1 MNANQPRLRIGMVL
15 DNRFPPDER
24 VEKEAFSLIAAGFEV
39 YLSCFTFGD
48 QPAVENYRG
57 INIRRVYMP
66 QSIYKKLSALI
77 LTVPFYRWF
86 WNRKMKQFVK
96 QEKIDCLHIH
106 DLPLCGVALKIRQKN
121 NLPLIADMHEN
132 YPVLI
137 EQEKWANTFW
147 GKLLISKKR
156 WYRVEKK
163 WLGQTDHIICVADE
177 MKERFEKI
185 IAKQKSYT
193 ILPNYIDSE
202 KYLASQQPVP
212 EVEERFK
219 GKFGVMYY
227 GGFDSMRGIETL
239 LEAGKI
245 LKDKIANLMIILI
258 GTGSILPELQ
268 QLAVRLGI
276 RDLVA
281 FEGWQNPSNLS
292 SYMKNIRVAV
302 IPHLKS
308 EQTDN
313 SSPNKLFVFMLE
325 KKPIVSTNCRSLE
338 KIITEKEC
346 GLIYPSADSQEL
358 AKNIYVL
365 YQNPGLCEKM
375 GNNGLRAV
383 MEQYNWSGSVK
394 NLIKFYQQIT
404 LSPELGKTK

>member
-1 MNANQPRLRIGMVL
+1 MNGADRSLRIGMVL

-24 VEKEAFSLIAAGFEV
+24 VEKEALSLIAAGFEV
-39 YLSCFTFGD
+39 FLLCFSFGKS
-48 QPAVENYRG
+48 AAEENYKG
-57 INIRRVYMP
+57 IQIRRVFMP
-66 QSIYKKLSALI
+66 QNLYKKLSALI

-86 WNRKMKQFVK
+86 WYRKIKRFVK
-96 QEKIDCLHIH
+96 LEEIDCLHIH
-106 DLPLCGVALKIRQKN
+106 DLPLCGVGLKIRKKYKI
-121 NLPLIADMHEN
+121 PLVADMHEN

-147 GKLLISKKR
+147 GRLLINKKK
-156 WYRVEKK
+156 WYRVEKT
-163 WLGQTDHIICVADE
+163 WLGEVDHIICVAEE
-177 MKERFEKI
+177 MKKRFEKI
-185 IAKQKSYT
+185 INKPKSYT
-193 ILPNYIDSE
+193 ILPNYIDPE
-202 KYLASQQPVP
+202 NYLAIQRPVP
-212 EVEERFK
+212 EIEEKFR

-258 GTGSILPELQ
+258 GTGSIMPKLHG
-268 QLAVRLGI
+268 LAAQLGI
-276 RDLVA
+276 SDLVA
-281 FEGWQNPSNLS
+281 FEGWQNPANLS
-292 SYMKNIRVAV
+292 SYMKNTRVSV

-325 KKPIVSTNCRSLE
+325 KKPIVSTNCHSLE
-338 KIITEKEC
+338 KIITELEC

-358 AKNIYVL
+358 AKNIYTL
-365 YQNPGLCEKM
+365 YQNPGFCEKM
-375 GNNGLRAV
+375 GNSGFRAV

-394 NLIKFYQQIT
+394 NLIKFYQQIN
-404 LSPELGKTK
+404 LSLDRGATV